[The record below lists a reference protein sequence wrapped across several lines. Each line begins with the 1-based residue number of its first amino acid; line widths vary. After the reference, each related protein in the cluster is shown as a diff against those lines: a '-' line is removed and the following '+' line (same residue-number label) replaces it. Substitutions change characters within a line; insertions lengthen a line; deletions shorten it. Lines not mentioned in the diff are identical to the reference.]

1 MAIINISLLINI
13 NYVWHLNNLKVIIIY
28 MKKSQKQAKNFKL
41 SKYLL
46 KYKLLAFCVP
56 LFKGIE
62 AATEIFIPII
72 MANIIDVGIKTND
85 IQYILINAG
94 IILALNVVG
103 ILFAIAGQ
111 KCSSVC
117 AECMAKDMRNDL
129 FTHINSL
136 SHAELDKFSTTGLLN
151 RTVHDV
157 HQLKNGTA
165 SLLRTFIRI
174 PFLLIGSLVMA
185 LSINLKLSL
194 IFVVVC
200 PLLLLTVMLIM
211 KKLAPLLEE
220 SKRKLDVTSNI
231 TRENLTGVRVVR
243 AFNKQNF
250 EAERFQTANYDLINT
265 ELKQGTW
272 AATLVPLI
280 YTIVNFA
287 IVAILYFGGIEVNVG
302 GMSQGNLLA
311 FINYFNQIASS
322 MVAIARLI
330 TIFTRMGTSSKRIN
344 EVFSLKNSIVDP
356 KKPIEIDPTDPKMGA
371 IEFVNV
377 SFSYNMIKDAVTNL
391 SIKINP
397 GETIGIIGGT
407 GSGKSSIVNLIPRFY
422 DCNKGQLLIGGN
434 NVKKYR
440 VSDLR
445 KIIGIVPQNPT
456 LFAGTIASNM
466 RWRNPNATDEEI
478 TKALKISQSYDF
490 VKEYPDYINHKV
502 NRGGTNFSGGQK
514 QRLTIARAIVDN
526 PKILILDDSTSALDF
541 ATDAKL
547 RKSIKTML
555 NCTTFIVTQRTN
567 SIKDADK
574 IIVIENGN
582 ILDIGKHEEL
592 LERCSVY
599 SEIHFSQNNKEV
611 K

>member
-1 MAIINISLLINI
+1 
-13 NYVWHLNNLKVIIIY
+13 
-28 MKKSQKQAKNFKL
+28 MKKVQKQAKTFKL

-46 KYKLLAFCVP
+46 KYKLLAFLVP

-62 AATEIFIPII
+62 AATEIFVPLI
-72 MANIIDVGIKTND
+72 MSQIIDIGIKNND
-85 IQYILINAG
+85 VKFILINACLILGLNIIG
-94 IILALNVVG
+94 IV
-103 ILFAIAGQ
+103 FAIAGQ
-111 KCSSVC
+111 KCASAC
-117 AECMAKDMRNDL
+117 TENMAKDMRGDL

-174 PFLLIGSLVMA
+174 PFLLIGSLIMA
-185 LSINLKLSL
+185 ININLKLSL
-194 IFVVVC
+194 IFIVVC
-200 PLLLLTVMLIM
+200 PLLLLTVMLVM
-211 KKLAPLLEE
+211 KKLAPLLEA
-220 SKRKLDVTSNI
+220 SKKKLDTTSNI

-265 ELKQGTW
+265 ELKLGTW

-302 GMSQGNLLA
+302 AMTQGNLLA

-330 TIFTRMGTSSKRIN
+330 TIFTRMGTSSKRID
-344 EVFSLKNSIVDP
+344 EVFSLKNSITDP
-356 KKPIEIDPTDPKMGA
+356 ANPIKIDPDNPNMGKV
-371 IEFVNV
+371 EFKNV
-377 SFSYNMIKDAVTNL
+377 SFSFNNIKDAVSNL
-391 SIKINP
+391 SIVVEP

-407 GSGKSSIVNLIPRFY
+407 GSGKSSIVNLVPRFY
-422 DCNKGQLLIGGN
+422 DCTKGQVLIGDH
-434 NVKKYR
+434 NVKKYN
-440 VSDLR
+440 VAELR
-445 KIIGIVPQNPT
+445 KLIGIVPQNPT
-456 LFAGTIASNM
+456 LFAGTIATNM
-466 RWRNPNATDEEI
+466 RWRNPNATDEDI
-478 TKALKISQSYDF
+478 VKALKISQSYDF
-490 VKEYPDYINHKV
+490 VKEYPEFLNKKV

-555 NCTTFIVTQRTN
+555 DCTTFIVTQRTN

-592 LERCSVY
+592 LSRCDVY